1 MSSGPAPTRC
11 SWPPGWRRGCGGDF
25 RLGHVDAEKVTRVE
39 VDGEVVPPARGL
51 PSSPG
56 DLLSAEL
63 ESFGRDSVYEAA
75 VRAV

>member
-1 MSSGPAPTRC
+1 
-11 SWPPGWRRGCGGDF
+11 
-25 RLGHVDAEKVTRVE
+25 VTRVE

-51 PSSPG
+51 PCSPG